1 MFAIALIL
9 FSFLFYSIR
18 EMSVVPHCME
28 EQKLLIFSTV
38 HLCSIRYLP
47 RLWGPLHSIAES
59 QPELEQRFVWS
70 VLLPLAVL
78 KWQRTRTVQTQ
89 PSRVLQAATLNT
101 AGWSC
106 DRLVLLCLMQ
116 PRVGFALSAARAHT
130 LKLSLMPLLSGSH
143 DLRRMWKSMN
153 AARGEQKRWCKCW
166 KECLM
171 WSTCDLWSCLVWRKE
186 SDGQPHCCLQQSKE
200 GK

>member
-1 MFAIALIL
+1 MESVYLKAIFIIPNWIHLEPNNLQNFPSKNYMIYIHFL
-9 FSFLFYSIR
+9 CLLLLWFSFLFYSIR

-59 QPELEQRFVWS
+59 QSELEQRFVWS

-78 KWQRTRTVQTQ
+78 KWQRTRAVQTQ

-116 PRVGFALSAARAHT
+116 PRVGFGLSAARAHT
-130 LKLSLMPLLSGSH
+130 LLTQTEPHAAPFWVPRFKKDVKVHECSQ
-143 DLRRMWKSMN
+143 RRAK
-153 AARGEQKRWCKCW
+153 K
-166 KECLM
+166 
-171 WSTCDLWSCLVWRKE
+171 VV
-186 SDGQPHCCLQQSKE
+186 
-200 GK
+200 

>member
-1 MFAIALIL
+1 MESVYLKAVFIIPNWIHLEPNNLQNFPSENYMIYIHFL
-9 FSFLFYSIR
+9 CLLLLWFSFLFYSIR

-116 PRVGFALSAARAHT
+116 PRVGFGLSAARAHT
-130 LKLSLMPLLSGSH
+130 LLTQTEPDAAPFWVPRFKKDVKVH
-143 DLRRMWKSMN
+143 ECIQRRAK
-153 AARGEQKRWCKCW
+153 K
-166 KECLM
+166 
-171 WSTCDLWSCLVWRKE
+171 VV
-186 SDGQPHCCLQQSKE
+186 
-200 GK
+200 